1 VVASEAL
8 GLQGAVTVNKFI
20 LKSAENMLTILDGLL
35 TTLTYIAVSFLLFF
49 IGKIAYQLFHPRVK
63 VAYELVEND
72 NLAFAFAHV
81 GYFIGL
87 LLSIGSVML
96 GESEGLVNDLIGIG
110 IYGLLSIVLL
120 NLSLI
125 INDKIILSNFDLK
138 KEIFDDKNVGTGIVE
153 GANAIATGLV
163 VMGAI
168 TGEGYGELGPI
179 VNVLVYWILGQVILF
194 VTSKIYNLMTS
205 YDVHDHIERGNIAV
219 AVGYSGAIIAIGNLI
234 NNALAHDF
242 DSWMVTV
249 QDVGFNVIVG
259 FAFLPIARFLTDKIL
274 LPGQKLTDE
283 IVNQEDPNVGA
294 AIVEAFAY
302 VGGSMLIVWAL

>member
-1 VVASEAL
+1 
-8 GLQGAVTVNKFI
+8 
-20 LKSAENMLTILDGLL
+20 M
-35 TTLTYIAVSFLLFF
+35 
-49 IGKIAYQLFHPRVK
+49 K

-96 GESEGLVNDLIGIG
+96 GESEGLVNDLMGIG

-205 YDVHDHIERGNIAV
+205 YDVHYHIERGNIAV

>member
-1 VVASEAL
+1 
-8 GLQGAVTVNKFI
+8 
-20 LKSAENMLTILDGLL
+20 M
-35 TTLTYIAVSFLLFF
+35 
-49 IGKIAYQLFHPRVK
+49 
-63 VAYELVEND
+63 AYELVEND

-87 LLSIGSVML
+87 LLAIGSVML
-96 GESEGLVNDLIGIG
+96 GESEGLVNDLMGIG

-168 TGEGYGELGPI
+168 TGEGYGESGPI

-205 YDVHDHIERGNIAV
+205 YDVHDHIERGNTAV

-242 DSWMVTV
+242 DSWMITI

>member
-1 VVASEAL
+1 
-8 GLQGAVTVNKFI
+8 
-20 LKSAENMLTILDGLL
+20 MLTILDGLL

-96 GESEGLVNDLIGIG
+96 GESEGLVNDLMGIG

-168 TGEGYGELGPI
+168 TGEGYGELGPV

-205 YDVHDHIERGNIAV
+205 YDVHYHIERGNIAV

>member
-1 VVASEAL
+1 
-8 GLQGAVTVNKFI
+8 
-20 LKSAENMLTILDGLL
+20 MLTILDGLL
-35 TTLTYIAVSFLLFF
+35 TTITYIAVSFLLFF

-96 GESEGLVNDLIGIG
+96 GESDGLVNDLIGIG

-125 INDKIILSNFDLK
+125 INDKIILSTFDLK

-168 TGEGYGELGPI
+168 TGEGYGEAGPI
-179 VNVLVYWILGQVILF
+179 VNVLIYWILGQIILF
-194 VTSKIYNLMTS
+194 VTSKIYNLITS
-205 YDVHDHIERGNIAV
+205 YDTHDHIERGNIAV

-234 NNALAHDF
+234 NNALSHDF
-242 DSWMVTV
+242 DSWMITF
-249 QDVGFNVIVG
+249 QDIGFNVIVG
-259 FAFLPIARFLTDKIL
+259 FAFLPIARFLTDTIL

-283 IVNQEDPNVGA
+283 IVNQEEPNVGA

-302 VGGSMLIVWAL
+302 IGGSMLIIWAL

>member
-8 GLQGAVTVNKFI
+8 GLQGAVTANKFI

-49 IGKIAYQLFHPRVK
+49 IGKMAYQLFHPRVK

-87 LLSIGSVML
+87 LLAIGSVML
-96 GESEGLVNDLIGIG
+96 GESEGLVNDLMGIG

-168 TGEGYGELGPI
+168 TGEGYGESGPI
-179 VNVLVYWILGQVILF
+179 VNVLVYWILGQGILF

-219 AVGYSGAIIAIGNLI
+219 AVGYSGAIMAIGNLI

-242 DSWMVTV
+242 DSWMITI

-283 IVNQEDPNVGA
+283 IINQEDPNVGA